1 MSLSAKLVP
10 TSGCLFGGYAANS
23 CDTTSTDFEVLFRNH
38 ETQVQRTAATNLL
51 NIVHA
56 YRDFP
61 AYTSGVFPSVKE
73 SNLAGEGRLL
83 LINWTP
89 KIFNTTTIFRWPD
102 ITAGAYD
109 ATYLIPTAQAM
120 AAWGQK
126 FFLAF
131 HTEMNASSS
140 DQGASPAYGTD
151 AEYAAAAQHV
161 HDVFLAQGASNVVW
175 VFNPAGHSSTI
186 SRTSALYPGDQY
198 VDWLGYDPYG
208 NSGESADSVIST
220 KYPMYNWATVTKS
233 GSHTMPM
240 MWCEWGDTESATGTS
255 KASFFTSLATL
266 LPSTYPLIKAITY
279 FNSTSS
285 TGDCVS
291 TSSAALDAYRGLAAT
306 PYFNP
311 DVSPT
316 PSPPSGTIAHR
327 AAAGVTF
334 VNSASK
340 QITFPSTAQ
349 AGDGALLFHACTR
362 TGLRNAGEGTNAAS
376 VTVGNSGS
384 AGSNP
389 VDSVTGTAPTYDTSQ
404 KHSGASSMHASL
416 TSGTDCHADWVASFP
431 WPTAPHTSYWGRTY
445 FRRPSSPSAIARIYE
460 QNSAANA
467 LQWALG
473 FDTAGKIIVRDT
485 SAGITRATQAG
496 TAPAV
501 NTQHRAE
508 WQATWDGSKTTV
520 TVRLFLGANVD
531 ATIPDETITSTAFT
545 QAAAPGRGKFG
556 LLFSAANTYD
566 VYHDDWGLDAN
577 TWLGPS
583 GTSAVLT
590 APAGWVPVDSRLLAS
605 GAAELVSRLYRKPV
619 AAGDSGSTLTLVT
632 DLNAHGSILLVT
644 YSGADQLA
652 LVDVEASSTKTADAA
667 TIVTPSVGVTGAGEW
682 LISAGFV
689 RDNPGAATTSWTLPG
704 GEVQRAVTFPSGAAD
719 GRVAGV
725 VSDDAA
731 THGAGATST
740 RTFTSNVTSYL
751 GIGWTVALLPGVTG
765 GAGQYVGVLVHQ
777 L

>member
-23 CDTTSTDFEVLFRNH
+23 CDTTSTDFEVLLRNH
-38 ETQVQRTAATNLL
+38 GTQVQRTAATNLL

-255 KASFFTSLATL
+255 KGSFFTSLATL
-266 LPSTYPLIKAITY
+266 LPSSYPLIKAITY

-285 TGDCVS
+285 TGDCVN
-291 TSSAALDAYRGLAAT
+291 TSSAALTAYQGLAAS

-316 PSPPSGTIAHR
+316 LPPPSGTIAFR
-327 AAAGVTF
+327 AAASASF

-340 QITFPSTAQ
+340 QITYPVAAQ
-349 AGDGALLFHACTR
+349 AGDGALLWHTCTR
-362 TGLRNAGEGTNAAS
+362 SELRQAMEGTNAAA
-376 VTVGNSGS
+376 VTVGNSG
-384 AGSNP
+384 AKGSNP
-389 VDSVTGTAPTYDTSQ
+389 MDGVSATPPVYDTAA
-404 KHSGASSMHASL
+404 KHSGLSSWLAAL
-416 TSGTDCHADWVASFP
+416 AADTTHGGYWQDSFGSP
-431 WPTAPHTSYWGRTY
+431 ATYWGEL
-445 FRRPSSPSAIARIYE
+445 FIDPPVGAP
-460 QNSAANA
+460 AAA
-467 LQWALG
+467 TRLFQQGGALG
-473 FDTAGKIIVRDT
+473 SPAFQWGLVIDTDGKLKVRT
-485 SAGITRATQAG
+485 SAGTNAAASAAALATA
-496 TAPAV
+496 AF
-501 NTQHRAE
+501 HRAE
-508 WQATWDGSKTTV
+508 WQYDYNGSTV
-520 TVRLFLGANVD
+520 TVQVRLYSGANLD
-531 ATIPDETITSTAFT
+531 TLTLSDSFNTATPFA
-545 QAAAPGRGKFG
+545 QAAAGGRYWAGALTTAAATYAPHVDGFRLSKSGWIGPEGVSPAITGG
-556 LLFSAANTYD
+556 L
-566 VYHDDWGLDAN
+566 
-577 TWLGPS
+577 
-583 GTSAVLT
+583 
-590 APAGWVPVDSRLLAS
+590 AGWTLVDTRQVVDGPV
-605 GAAELVSRLYRKPV
+605 ELVSRLYRKTTGG
-619 AAGDSGSTLTLVT
+619 GDPGSTLTPTT
-632 DLNAHGSILLVT
+632 DVNAHGSILLVT

-667 TIVTPSVGVTGAGEW
+667 TIVTPSVTVTGAGEW
-682 LISAGFV
+682 LLSAGFV

-704 GEVQRAVTFPSGAAD
+704 GEVQRAVSFPSGATD

-751 GIGWTVALLPGVTG
+751 GIGWTVALLPGATG